1 MYRLIELH
9 GGFSSGVANNE
20 PAFMILEG
28 PLIIVAVGAMALF
41 HPGYAFDGKWLAASW
56 SLREKEKGSSV

>member
-1 MYRLIELH
+1 VYRLIELQ
-9 GGFSSGVANNE
+9 GGFSSEVANNE
-20 PAFMILEG
+20 PAFMVLEA

-56 SLREKEKGSSV
+56 SLREKKNSSNV